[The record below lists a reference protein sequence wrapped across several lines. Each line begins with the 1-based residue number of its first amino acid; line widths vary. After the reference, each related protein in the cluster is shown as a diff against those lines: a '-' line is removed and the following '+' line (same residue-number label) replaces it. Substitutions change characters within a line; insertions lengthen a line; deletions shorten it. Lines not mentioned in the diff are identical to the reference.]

1 MMVSRIILSLGV
13 FGAGTS
19 LASAQIRPAASAEP
33 AVPVAP
39 VVITATLLTE
49 SPATVSRLDLAG
61 SPMAER
67 SLAALSERAANLH
80 VATNEAHSFNDTFA
94 LRGLTNTPIF
104 GEPAVSFYLDDLP
117 LGAGFTVPVH
127 LGGFATAEVHRG
139 PSQNTVYGRAG
150 SAGVVTLHTPRPG
163 RTPQA
168 TFAASVG
175 GFAARGASVT
185 LQTAAAAPGGADA
198 YVAAGWQERDGY
210 LWNETR
216 REDVDHRD
224 ARNAL
229 ARLRFRPSATSEWI
243 LLSTVLRARD
253 GAQPLVPLGAGFDS
267 VKRRNDGYLSVD
279 AVNAALTGRFETA
292 LGRLS
297 TTTSASDWKLGPYA
311 SVLAFGPAELFNGSS
326 LRQRLWSEEIRL
338 ESDADADT
346 GARWHVGV
354 FASDGETQG
363 DFTRAFGTFV
373 LESSAYAIDARHVA
387 AFGER
392 TVRWGNAWTVT
403 MGARAEESR
412 RGISRVESKPS
423 QQRYVRDQSSRVF
436 LPKLG
441 VRYDWDPQTALFAS
455 VGAGFKPGGYSAFTG
470 NRALAEFGP
479 ERTRVLETGLTRS
492 SSDRRVAL
500 TVRLFG
506 YGITGYQIERSFATN
521 AVADDYLVVNAPKAR
536 SLGAE
541 LEWAWRPREDLAV
554 LLDLG
559 LTKVTLREFRDP
571 YTGEDFAGRRAPY
584 VPETDGSL
592 RVEWGRALGWK
603 LGAAL
608 SRTGRIFYTEGEEM
622 AFAQDAVALLG
633 AEVGY
638 GWSRWNVRVAGRNMT
653 DERYYSAMSPG
664 AGHGTPAAP
673 RTWSLEVTASY

>member
-1 MMVSRIILSLGV
+1 MMAFRIILPVSV
-13 FGAGTS
+13 FGAAAA
-19 LASAQIRPAASAEP
+19 LAVAQPRSSAGADP

-39 VVITATLLTE
+39 LVITATLLTE
-49 SPATVSRLDLAG
+49 SPATVSRVDLSG

-67 SLAALSERAANLH
+67 SLAALSERSANVH

-117 LGAGFTVPVH
+117 LGAGFTVPVN
-127 LGGFATAEVHRG
+127 LAGFATAEIHRG

-163 RTPQA
+163 RVPQA
-168 TFAASVG
+168 TIAASVG
-175 GFAARGASVT
+175 SFEARSAALT
-185 LQTAAAAPGGADA
+185 LQTAAAGAGGADA
-198 YVAAGWQERDGY
+198 YVAAGWQEREGY

-216 REDVDHRD
+216 REDVDHREG
-224 ARNAL
+224 RNAL
-229 ARLRFRPSATSEWI
+229 ARVRFRPSATSEWI

-253 GAQPLVPLGAGFDS
+253 GAQPLVPLGGSFDS

-279 AVNAALTGRFETA
+279 AVNAALTGRFETSV
-292 LGRLS
+292 GRLS
-297 TTTSASDWKLGPYA
+297 TTTSATDWELGPYA

-338 ESDADADT
+338 ESDAEA
-346 GARWHVGV
+346 GGRWHVGL
-354 FASDGETQG
+354 FASDGETEG
-363 DFTRAFGTFV
+363 AFRRAFGSFV

-387 AFGER
+387 VFGER
-392 TVRWGNAWTVT
+392 TVRWGDAVT
-403 MGARAEESR
+403 LTIGARAEESR
-412 RGISRVESKPS
+412 RGISRVESAPS
-423 QQRYVRDQSSRVF
+423 QQRYVRDQESRVF
-436 LPKLG
+436 LPKLAG
-441 VRYDWDPQTALFAS
+441 KYDLDTQTALFAS

-479 ERTRVLETGLTRS
+479 ERTRVLEAGLTRT

-521 AVADDYLVVNAPKAR
+521 AAADDYLVVNAPKAR

-541 LEWAWRPREDLAV
+541 LEWAWRPQENLAV
-554 LLDLG
+554 LVDLG
-559 LTKVTLREFRDP
+559 VTNVTLREFRDP
-571 YTGEDFAGRRAPY
+571 YTGENFAGRRAPY
-584 VPETDGSL
+584 VPDTDGSL
-592 RVEWGRALGWK
+592 RVEWGGVLGWK
-603 LGAAL
+603 LGAAVA
-608 SRTGRIFYTEGEEM
+608 RTGRIFYTEGEESS
-622 AFAQDAVALLG
+622 FAQDAVTLLG
-633 AEVGY
+633 AEAGY
-638 GWSRWNVRVAGRNMT
+638 SWSRWSVRVSGRNLT

-664 AGHGTPAAP
+664 AGHGTPGAP